1 MYEAE
6 LQNYS
11 FPSNSYAVF
20 GYDSAWVL
28 ASALEKTVMQL
39 KEKNMSLDNFSYKSA
54 SIRQELR
61 SVLLRTNLTGISVRM
76 ALFMFL

>member
-11 FPSNSYAVF
+11 FPNNSYAVF
-20 GYDSAWVL
+20 GYDAAWVL

-39 KEKNMSLDNFSYKSA
+39 KEKNMSHDNFSYKNA
-54 SIRQELR
+54 DIKKELR
-61 SVLLRTNLTGISVRM
+61 SVLLRTNLNGISVRI
-76 ALFMFL
+76 F

>member
-11 FPSNSYAVF
+11 FPNNSYAVF
-20 GYDSAWVL
+20 GYDAAWVL

-39 KEKNMSLDNFSYKSA
+39 KEKNNFSYKNVD
-54 SIRQELR
+54 IKKELR
-61 SVLLRTNLTGISVRM
+61 SVLLRTNLNGISVRI
-76 ALFMFL
+76 F

>member
-11 FPSNSYAVF
+11 FPNNSYAVF

-54 SIRQELR
+54 SIRKE
-61 SVLLRTNLTGISVRM
+61 SVSYTHLTLPTIYSV
-76 ALFMFL
+76 

>member
-6 LQNYS
+6 LQS
-11 FPSNSYAVF
+11 HFFPNNSYAVF
-20 GYDSAWVL
+20 GYDAAWVL

-39 KEKNMSLDNFSYKSA
+39 KEKNMSLDNFSYKNA
-54 SIRQELR
+54 DITQELR
-61 SVLLRTNLTGISVRM
+61 SVLLRTNLNGISVRM

>member
-11 FPSNSYAVF
+11 FPNNCYAVF

-39 KEKNMSLDNFSYKSA
+39 KEKNMSLDNFSYKNA
-54 SIRQELR
+54 NIAQELS
-61 SVLLRTNLTGISVRM
+61 SVLLRTNLSGISVCM
-76 ALFMFL
+76 GLFMLL

>member
-11 FPSNSYAVF
+11 FPNNFYAVF

-61 SVLLRTNLTGISVRM
+61 SVLLRTNLNGISVRM
-76 ALFMFL
+76 TLFMFL